1 MSFNPLL
8 MSTQPAVKLV
18 TANLEMMMRFTSS
31 PEVLSHA
38 MLATSQM
45 VQQAGAH
52 TLQLM
57 QTDAFARLVQGMM
70 RNYTEFLGE
79 SGRDAVTWMQ
89 EGQTALIEGARDAAD
104 TVVERATPRSA
115 RSGKRR

>member
-1 MSFNPLL
+1 MLFNAVL
-8 MSTQPAVKLV
+8 MSTQPAVKLA
-18 TANLEMMMRFTSS
+18 TANFELMMRFTSS
-31 PEVLSHA
+31 PEVLSHTL
-38 MLATSQM
+38 LATSQM

-57 QTDAFARLVQGMM
+57 QTDAFARLVQGLM

-89 EGQTALIEGARDAAD
+89 EGQTALIEGAREAAD
-104 TVVERATPRSA
+104 AVVERTAPRSSRGA
-115 RSGKRR
+115 MRG